1 MTLKVSNVTVSGV
14 ILDEHS
20 EVTLDDLCRAC
31 RVEQTI
37 VLQLVEEGVLE
48 PSARD
53 VSPWRFSGTTV
64 PLVAKALRLQ
74 RDFDLNLAGVAFALD
89 LLDEIKQL
97 RKRIEF
103 YESSTGDIDDGR
115 N

>member
-1 MTLKVSNVTVSGV
+1 MTIKVSNVTVSGV

-20 EVTLDDLCRAC
+20 EVTLDDLCRVC
-31 RVEQTI
+31 RVEQAI

-48 PSARD
+48 PNARD

-74 RDFDLNLAGVAFALD
+74 RDLGLNLAGVAIALD
-89 LLDEIKQL
+89 LLDEIERL

-103 YESSTGDIDDGR
+103 YESATGGLDD
-115 N
+115 